1 MSSNQSDPSSNAPQA
16 DSSGKRGSQ
25 RLTIEQLQN
34 WEALEYGIFLH
45 FGMPTFTGYP
55 PSHYRPPDF
64 AQESPALYN
73 PDKLD
78 VGQWVSVVRDAGAK
92 YAVLTTKFNDGFC
105 LWPSKMTDYT
115 IANSGDKTDVVAE
128 FMKACDNCRIIPG
141 FYYNVNDAQN
151 RFGSR
156 LRSDRDI
163 KENRTGPPYYT
174 TSLYHDYMA
183 AHLTELLTTYGP
195 IVEIW
200 IDLPGELGRPAR
212 SHMYNLIAEITPETV
227 ILMNHGRPF
236 TDFDVDYTWP
246 TDILA
251 IEKASM
257 ADTDGLPPESGYDP
271 WYIVEGNECYMP
283 AEVSG
288 PIRADKC
295 WFGGGFNQAIHAAR
309 EEQQNEQLY
318 DLSLGPTPITPQ
330 QLLDL
335 YTACRRRK
343 VNLLLDIGPDRHGLI
358 NDLDIA
364 ALQGLRKS
372 AKL

>member
-1 MSSNQSDPSSNAPQA
+1 MSASRSIDEKKTNQTAVQEQ
-16 DSSGKRGSQ
+16 RGHQ
-25 RLTIEQLQN
+25 RLTIEQLQQ

-45 FGMPTFTGYP
+45 FGMSTFTGYP

-64 AQESPALYN
+64 IQEPPSFYN

-78 VGQWVSVVRDAGAK
+78 VDQWISVVRDAGAR

-105 LWPSKMTDYT
+105 LWPSRLTDYT
-115 IANSGDKTDVVAE
+115 IVHSGNKTDVVGE
-128 FMKACDNCRIIPG
+128 FIKACDKHGIIPG

-151 RFGSR
+151 RLGSR
-156 LRSDRDI
+156 LRSDRDV
-163 KENRTGPPYYT
+163 KENRTGLPYYT
-174 TSLYHDYMA
+174 SSLYHEYMA

-195 IVEIW
+195 VAEIW

-212 SHMYNLIAEITPETV
+212 TYMYHLIAELMPDTV

-236 TDFDVDYTWP
+236 TDFDVDYAWP
-246 TDILA
+246 TDLFA

-271 WYIVEGNECYMP
+271 WHTIEGKTCYMP

-295 WFGGGFNQAIHAAR
+295 WFGGGFTKDIAATR
-309 EEQQNEQLY
+309 EEQQQEQVY
-318 DLSLGPTPITPQ
+318 DIELGPTPITPE
-330 QLLDL
+330 QLLKL
-335 YTACRRRK
+335 YTACRQRK
-343 VNLLLDIGPDRHGLI
+343 VNLLLDIGPDRHGRI
-358 NDLDIA
+358 NNLDIEV
-364 ALQGLRKS
+364 LQSLRKN